1 MTAKTQAERKAEER
15 QRKEAE
21 GLKRCEVWAS
31 PAIHPVIKEFAAK
44 QQAKFKRSK

>member
-1 MTAKTQAERKAEER
+1 MTKPDAQRKAEER

-31 PAIHPVIKEFAAK
+31 PAIHPAIKEFAAK
-44 QQAKFKRSK
+44 QQAKFKRKEK